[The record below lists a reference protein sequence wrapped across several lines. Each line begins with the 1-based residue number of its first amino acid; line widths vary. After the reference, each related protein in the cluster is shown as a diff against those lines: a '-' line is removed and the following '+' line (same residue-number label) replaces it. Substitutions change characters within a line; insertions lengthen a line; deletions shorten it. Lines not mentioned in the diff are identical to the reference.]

1 MIKEERRR
9 RQQIEKLRTGIRL
22 TLIIVI
28 VVCVA
33 AISTYLIQ
41 EKNAAEVYEDMQS
54 ESVVIPAK
62 TQESEAAK
70 TVESER
76 VWSDVPEVD
85 FDTLWETNIDICAWI
100 YVPGTQVNYPVL
112 RNTQTADLY
121 DSYYLQHTVDKSEGL
136 PGAIYMEPCNM
147 PDFTDKNTVLYG
159 HHMKNGSMFASL
171 DAYLDEAFMDE
182 NPYVYIV
189 TPQKNAVYE
198 VFCAVIYDDTH
209 IMRNYDFTDEESYQ
223 TYLDSLVSNGN
234 EKDVLPE
241 DMKVTKQDRVI
252 TLSTCVKNQD
262 NKRLLV
268 VAVLVDEYER

>member
-9 RQQIEKLRTGIRL
+9 RQQIEKIRTVIRFA
-22 TLIIVI
+22 LIIVI

-33 AISTYLIQ
+33 AISIYLIQ

-54 ESVVIPAK
+54 ESVSIPTEIQETEDAK
-62 TQESEAAK
+62 TTENK
-70 TVESER
+70 R
-76 VWSDVPEVD
+76 IWPDIPEVD

-159 HHMKNGSMFASL
+159 HHMKNGSMFTSL
-171 DAYLDEAFMDE
+171 DAYLDALFMEE

-189 TPQKNAVYE
+189 TPQKNVVYQ
-198 VFCAVIYDDTH
+198 VFGAVIYDDTH
-209 IMRNYDFTDEESYQ
+209 IMRNYDFTDDESYQ

-241 DMKVTKQDRVI
+241 GMKATTQDRVI
-252 TLSTCVKNQD
+252 TLSTCVKNHD
-262 NKRLLV
+262 DKRLLV

>member
-9 RQQIEKLRTGIRL
+9 RQQIKKMRTVIRFA
-22 TLIIVI
+22 LIIVI

-33 AISTYLIQ
+33 AICIYLIQ

-54 ESVVIPAK
+54 ESVTIP
-62 TQESEAAK
+62 TEIQETEDTETA
-70 TVESER
+70 ESKR
-76 VWSDVPEVD
+76 VWSDIPEVD

-171 DAYLDEAFMDE
+171 DAYLDEAFMEE

-189 TPQKNAVYE
+189 TPQKNVVYQ
-198 VFCAVIYDDTH
+198 VFGAVIYDDTH
-209 IMRNYDFTDEESYQ
+209 IMRNYDFTDDESYQ

-234 EKDVLPE
+234 EKDILPE
-241 DMKVTKQDRVI
+241 GMKATAQDRVI

-262 NKRLLV
+262 DKRLLV

>member
-9 RQQIEKLRTGIRL
+9 RRQNEKLRKGIRL
-22 TLIIVI
+22 VLVIGI

-33 AISTYLIQ
+33 AISIYFVQ
-41 EKNAAEVYEDMQS
+41 EKNAAKVYEAMQA
-54 ESVVIPAK
+54 ESVTIPVAIQNAEE
-62 TQESEAAK
+62 TENA
-70 TVESER
+70 ER
-76 VWSDVPEVD
+76 ERFWEDVPEVD

-112 RNTQTADLY
+112 RNTQTSDLY

-136 PGAIYMEPCNM
+136 PGAVYMEPCNM

-171 DAYLDEAFMDE
+171 DYYMDAVFMEE

-189 TPQKNAVYE
+189 TPQKNIIYQVFGAVT
-198 VFCAVIYDDTH
+198 YDDTH
-209 IMRNYDFTDEESYQ
+209 IMRNYDFTEDESYQ
-223 TYLDSLVSNGN
+223 AYLDSLASNGN
-234 EKDVLPE
+234 DADVLLE
-241 DMKVTKQDRVI
+241 YLKVTTQDRVI

-262 NKRLLV
+262 DKRLLV

>member
-9 RQQIEKLRTGIRL
+9 RQQAEKIRTVIRFA
-22 TLIIVI
+22 LIIVI

-33 AISTYLIQ
+33 AIGIYLIQ
-41 EKNAAEVYEDMQS
+41 EKNAAKVYEAMQA
-54 ESVVIPAK
+54 ESVTIPAEIQK
-62 TQESEAAK
+62 AEDTETAESK
-70 TVESER
+70 SI
-76 VWSDVPEVD
+76 WSDIPEVD

-112 RNTQTADLY
+112 RNTQTSDLY

-136 PGAIYMEPCNM
+136 PGAVYMEPCNM
-147 PDFTDKNTVLYG
+147 PDFTDKNSVLYG

-171 DAYLDEAFMDE
+171 DDYLDEAFMEE

-189 TPQKNAVYE
+189 TPQKNVVYQ
-198 VFCAVIYDDTH
+198 VFGAVIYDDTH
-209 IMRNYDFTDEESYQ
+209 IMRNYDFTEDESYQ
-223 TYLDSLVSNGN
+223 TYLDSIVSNGN
-234 EKDVLPE
+234 EKDVLSE
-241 DMKVTKQDRVI
+241 GIEVTTQDRII

-262 NKRLLV
+262 DKRLLV

>member
-9 RQQIEKLRTGIRL
+9 RQQIEKIRTVIRFA
-22 TLIIVI
+22 LIIVI

-33 AISTYLIQ
+33 AISIYLIQ

-54 ESVVIPAK
+54 ESVSIPTEIQETEDTK
-62 TQESEAAK
+62 TTENK
-70 TVESER
+70 R
-76 VWSDVPEVD
+76 IWPDIPEVD

-171 DAYLDEAFMDE
+171 DAYLDALFMEE

-189 TPQKNAVYE
+189 TPQKNVVYQ
-198 VFCAVIYDDTH
+198 VFGAVIYDDTH
-209 IMRNYDFTDEESYQ
+209 IMRNYDFTDDESYQ

-241 DMKVTKQDRVI
+241 GMKATTQDRVI
-252 TLSTCVKNQD
+252 TLSTCVKNHD
-262 NKRLLV
+262 DKRLLV

>member
-9 RQQIEKLRTGIRL
+9 RQQIEKIRTVIRFA
-22 TLIIVI
+22 LIIVI

-33 AISTYLIQ
+33 AISIYLIQ

-54 ESVVIPAK
+54 ESVSIPTEIQETEDAK
-62 TQESEAAK
+62 TIENK
-70 TVESER
+70 R
-76 VWSDVPEVD
+76 IWPDIPEVD

-147 PDFTDKNTVLYG
+147 PDFTDKNMVLYG

-171 DAYLDEAFMDE
+171 DDYLDETFMEE
-182 NPYVYIV
+182 NSYVYIV
-189 TPQKNAVYE
+189 TPQKNVVYQVFAAVT
-198 VFCAVIYDDTH
+198 YDDTH
-209 IMRNYDFTDEESYQ
+209 IMRNYDFTVDESYQ
-223 TYLDSLVSNGN
+223 TYLDSIVSNGN
-234 EKDVLPE
+234 EKDVLSE
-241 DMKVTKQDRVI
+241 DIEVTTQDRVI
-252 TLSTCVKNQD
+252 TLSTCVKNHD
-262 NKRLLV
+262 DKRLLV

>member
-9 RQQIEKLRTGIRL
+9 RQQIEKIRTVIRFA
-22 TLIIVI
+22 LIIVI

-33 AISTYLIQ
+33 AISIYLIQ

-54 ESVVIPAK
+54 ESVSIPTEIQETEDTK
-62 TQESEAAK
+62 TTENK
-70 TVESER
+70 R
-76 VWSDVPEVD
+76 IWPDIPEVD
-85 FDTLWETNIDICAWI
+85 FDTLWETNTDICAWI

-171 DAYLDEAFMDE
+171 DAYLDALFMEE

-189 TPQKNAVYE
+189 TPQKNVVYQ
-198 VFCAVIYDDTH
+198 VFGAVIYDDTH
-209 IMRNYDFTDEESYQ
+209 IMRNYDFTDDESYQ

-241 DMKVTKQDRVI
+241 GMKATTQDRVI
-252 TLSTCVKNQD
+252 TLSTCVKNHD
-262 NKRLLV
+262 DKRLLV

>member
-9 RQQIEKLRTGIRL
+9 RQQIEKIRTVIRFA
-22 TLIIVI
+22 LIIVI

-33 AISTYLIQ
+33 AISIYLIQ

-54 ESVVIPAK
+54 ESVSIPTEIQETEDAK
-62 TQESEAAK
+62 TTENK
-70 TVESER
+70 R
-76 VWSDVPEVD
+76 IWPDIPEVD

-171 DAYLDEAFMDE
+171 DAYLDALFMEE

-189 TPQKNAVYE
+189 TPQKNVVYQ
-198 VFCAVIYDDTH
+198 VFGAVIYDDTH
-209 IMRNYDFTDEESYQ
+209 IMRNYDFTDDESYQ

-241 DMKVTKQDRVI
+241 GMKATTQDRVI
-252 TLSTCVKNQD
+252 TLSTCVKNHD
-262 NKRLLV
+262 DKRLLV

>member
-9 RQQIEKLRTGIRL
+9 RQQIEKIRTVIRFA
-22 TLIIVI
+22 LIIVI

-33 AISTYLIQ
+33 AISIYLIQ

-54 ESVVIPAK
+54 ESVSIPTEIQETEDAK
-62 TQESEAAK
+62 TIENK
-70 TVESER
+70 R
-76 VWSDVPEVD
+76 IWPDIPEVD

-171 DAYLDEAFMDE
+171 DAYLDALFMEE

-189 TPQKNAVYE
+189 TPQKNVVYQ
-198 VFCAVIYDDTH
+198 VFSAVIYDDTH
-209 IMRNYDFTDEESYQ
+209 IMRNYDFTDDESYQ

-241 DMKVTKQDRVI
+241 GMKATTQDRVI
-252 TLSTCVKNQD
+252 TLSTCVKNHD
-262 NKRLLV
+262 DKRLLV

>member
-9 RQQIEKLRTGIRL
+9 RRQNEKLRKGIRL
-22 TLIIVI
+22 VLVIGI

-33 AISTYLIQ
+33 AISIYLVQ
-41 EKNAAEVYEDMQS
+41 EKIAAKVYEAMQA
-54 ESVVIPAK
+54 ESVTIPAEIQNAEE
-62 TQESEAAK
+62 TENA
-70 TVESER
+70 ER
-76 VWSDVPEVD
+76 FWEDVPEVD

-112 RNTQTADLY
+112 RNTQTSDLY

-136 PGAIYMEPCNM
+136 PGAVYMEPCNM

-171 DAYLDEAFMDE
+171 DYYMDAVFMEE
-182 NPYVYIV
+182 NPYIYIV
-189 TPQKNAVYE
+189 TPQKNIIYQVFGAVT
-198 VFCAVIYDDTH
+198 YDDTH
-209 IMRNYDFTDEESYQ
+209 IMRNYDFTEDESYQ
-223 TYLDSLVSNGN
+223 AYLDSLASNGN
-234 EKDVLPE
+234 DADVLLE
-241 DMKVTKQDRVI
+241 DLKATTQDRVI

-262 NKRLLV
+262 DKRLLV

>member
-9 RQQIEKLRTGIRL
+9 RQQIEKIRTVIRFA
-22 TLIIVI
+22 LIIVI

-33 AISTYLIQ
+33 AISIYLIQ

-54 ESVVIPAK
+54 ESVSIPTEIQETEDAK
-62 TQESEAAK
+62 TIENK
-70 TVESER
+70 R
-76 VWSDVPEVD
+76 IWPDIPEVD

-171 DAYLDEAFMDE
+171 DAYLDALFMEE

-189 TPQKNAVYE
+189 TPQKNVVYQ
-198 VFCAVIYDDTH
+198 VFGAVIYDDTH
-209 IMRNYDFTDEESYQ
+209 IMRNYDFTDDESYQ

-241 DMKVTKQDRVI
+241 GMKATTQDRVI
-252 TLSTCVKNQD
+252 TLSTCVKNHD
-262 NKRLLV
+262 DKRLLV